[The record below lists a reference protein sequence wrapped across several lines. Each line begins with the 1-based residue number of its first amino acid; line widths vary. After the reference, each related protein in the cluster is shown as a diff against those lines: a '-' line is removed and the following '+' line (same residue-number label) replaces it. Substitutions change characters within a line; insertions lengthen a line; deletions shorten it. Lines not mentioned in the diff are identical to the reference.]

1 MTSKNQSR
9 ERILQTATR
18 LFHMNGY
25 HATGLNQIIKESGAP
40 KGSLYYHF
48 PDGKEQLASEA
59 IERFGAMV
67 AANIL
72 EDTQNEVDPLK
83 AFQAHI
89 LKIADKFAVVEN
101 IPLCANSL
109 PIGLMAAETALVNER
124 LRLKCE
130 AVFEHFEEIY
140 IEKLVASDY
149 SKEQARLISSTLNAF
164 FPFPIPHCN
173 NRKSIFIG
181 FFVIICMNQIAFFC
195 VIKV

>member
-67 AANIL
+67 SANIL
-72 EDTQNEVDPLK
+72 EDTQNEADPLK
-83 AFQAHI
+83 AFQTHI
-89 LKIADKFAVVEN
+89 LKIADKFSIVED
-101 IPLCANSL
+101 IPNCADSL

-130 AVFEHFEEIY
+130 AVFERFEEIY

-149 SKEQARLISSTLNAF
+149 SKEQARLISSTLNSLIEGAVTLSLTK
-164 FPFPIPHCN
+164 
-173 NRKSIFIG
+173 KS
-181 FFVIICMNQIAFFC
+181 NQPLQDI
-195 VIKV
+195 VKMLPLLLQK

>member
-1 MTSKNQSR
+1 MTNKNQSR
-9 ERILQTATR
+9 EKILQTATR

-59 IERFGAMV
+59 IDRFGDLI

-83 AFQAHI
+83 AFQTHI
-89 LKIADKFAVVEN
+89 LKIADKFKDVDGVPDFAD
-101 IPLCANSL
+101 SL
-109 PIGLMAAETALVNER
+109 PIGLMAVETALVNER

-130 AVFEHFEEIY
+130 AVFERFEQIY
-140 IEKLVASDY
+140 TNKLLESDY
-149 SKEQARLISSTLNAF
+149 TEEQARFISSTLNAL
-164 FPFPIPHCN
+164 IEGAVTMSLTK
-173 NRKSIFIG
+173 KSNEPLQNI
-181 FFVIICMNQIAFFC
+181 VKMLPLLLN
-195 VIKV
+195 K

>member
-89 LKIADKFAVVEN
+89 LKIANKFAVVEN
-101 IPLCANSL
+101 IPLCADSL

-130 AVFEHFEEIY
+130 AVFERFEEIY

-149 SKEQARLISSTLNAF
+149 SKEQARLISSTLNAL
-164 FPFPIPHCN
+164 IEGAVTLSLTK
-173 NRKSIFIG
+173 KS
-181 FFVIICMNQIAFFC
+181 NQPLQDI
-195 VIKV
+195 VKMLPLLLQK